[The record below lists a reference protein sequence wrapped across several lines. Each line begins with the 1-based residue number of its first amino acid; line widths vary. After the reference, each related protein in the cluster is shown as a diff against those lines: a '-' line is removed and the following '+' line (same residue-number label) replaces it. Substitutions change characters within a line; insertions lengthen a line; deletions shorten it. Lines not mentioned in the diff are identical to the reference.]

1 MGIFAYSHT
10 EQTRPIMLKLEIFIG
25 EFGSAVDGTTSRAI
39 TVDEVTTLDHEIFN
53 LEMRHKRRMVSLSTN
68 HI

>member
-1 MGIFAYSHT
+1 MKKRRGIGFAYSHT
-10 EQTRPIMLKLEIFIG
+10 EQTRTIMCEFEIFIS

-53 LEMRHKRRMVSLSTN
+53 LEMRRRW
-68 HI
+68 

>member
-1 MGIFAYSHT
+1 MCEF
-10 EQTRPIMLKLEIFIG
+10 EIFIS

-53 LEMRHKRRMVSLSTN
+53 LEMRRRW
-68 HI
+68 